1 MKKFFIGIDFSKKT
15 IDVSIVS
22 KEKPGSAI
30 AYKKFSNSEE
40 GAQAMLDWAC
50 CKTRVGS
57 NASDDIMF
65 CGEHTGTYCTVVA
78 DFLSDKGYYLWL
90 GNPLDIK
97 RSMGLVRGKDDKVD
111 SLRIATY
118 AATMEYK
125 ARLYVR
131 PSDASRVL
139 RQLLNLRNQLVEN
152 RKKYQVIK
160 SECPLNIKDVE
171 LKQMVDSMQDTMI
184 AVVNDQ
190 IAQVER
196 KIQELIHSFEDMCKT
211 FLILTSMKG
220 IGLINASAI
229 MCMTDCFKK
238 FNYNSRQIA
247 AYWGVV
253 PYRNESGTSIRKGT
267 HTSSMCHGWLRAI
280 LTEASLSAIRHNS
293 KMREYYEHLL
303 KAGKHKSIALN
314 NVKNKMLKTLVAM
327 VRDGK
332 NFDANFKP
340 KQPKAKC
347 A

>member
-22 KEKPGSAI
+22 KEKPECAI
-30 AYKKFSNSEE
+30 AYKKFPNSED
-40 GAQAMLDWAC
+40 GAQAMIDWAC
-50 CKTRVGS
+50 SKTQVGN
-57 NASDDIMF
+57 NASDEILF
-65 CGEHTGTYCTVVA
+65 CGEHTGYYCIVVA
-78 DFLSDKGYYLWL
+78 DYLSDKGYYLWL

-118 AATMEYK
+118 AATKEYK

-131 PSDASRVL
+131 SSDASRTL
-139 RQLLNLRNQLVEN
+139 RQLLNLRGQLVEN
-152 RKKYQVIK
+152 RKKYQAIK
-160 SECPLNIKDVE
+160 SECILNTKDTE
-171 LKQMVDSMQDTMI
+171 LTQMVESMQDTII
-184 AVVNDQ
+184 ATVNDQ

-196 KIQELIHSFEDMCKT
+196 KIQDLIRSIEEMNKT

-229 MCMTDCFKK
+229 MCMTDSFKK
-238 FNYNSRQIA
+238 FNYNSRQIT

-253 PYRNESGTSIRKGT
+253 PYRNESGSSIRKGT
-267 HTSSMCHGWLRAI
+267 HTCRICHGWLRAI
-280 LTEASLSAIRHNS
+280 LTEASLSAIKHNS
-293 KMREYYEHLL
+293 KMREYYERLL
-303 KAGKHKSIALN
+303 KAGKHKSLALN

-332 NFDANFKP
+332 KFDVSFKSEP
-340 KQPKAKC
+340 LKAKC

>member
-22 KEKPGSAI
+22 KEKPGCAI
-30 AYKKFSNSEE
+30 AYKKFPNNEE
-40 GAQAMLDWAC
+40 GAQAMLDWASS
-50 CKTRVGS
+50 KTQKGN
-57 NASDDIMF
+57 NAKENILF
-65 CGEHTGTYCTVVA
+65 CGEHTGSYCTVVA
-78 DFLSDKGYYLWL
+78 DFLSDKGYDLWL

-97 RSMGLVRGKDDKVD
+97 RSMGLIRGKDDKVD

-131 PSDASRVL
+131 PSDASRAL
-139 RQLLNLRNQLVEN
+139 RQLLSLRNQLVEN

-160 SECPLNIKDVE
+160 SECSLNIKDAE
-171 LKQMVDSMQDTMI
+171 LKQMVESMQDSMI
-184 AVVNDQ
+184 AVVNEQ
-190 IAQVER
+190 ITIVER
-196 KIQELIHSFEDMCKT
+196 KIQALIRSIKEMHKV

-220 IGLINASAI
+220 IGLINAAAI
-229 MCMTDCFKK
+229 MCMTDSFKK

-267 HTSSMCHGWLRAI
+267 HTCSICHGWLRAI

-293 KMREYYEHLL
+293 RMREYYERLL
-303 KAGKHKSIALN
+303 RAKKHKSVALN

-332 NFDANFKP
+332 KFDATFKP
-340 KQPKAKC
+340 EPPISKC